1 MTVTAV
7 KALLLVIA
15 VLGVSLSLLVLRRQ
29 RKEIL
34 LALIVL
40 LLSLMGVEIS
50 LRYVFPLVAEH
61 DAMFIPDSEL
71 GWTFA
76 PNRRGAIVSGSEARL
91 FIVTNAHGFRD
102 DPIPPLDA
110 DTIRIMVLGDSFVTN
125 VSVEDEDV
133 FTEVMEREL
142 RGASV
147 MNFGVNGYGQVQQYL
162 VLEKWWDQVKPDRV
176 IVVVYIRN
184 DFQDNVFGHWL
195 YPGPVAVWNE
205 EDATLKIVPPPP
217 APVSSPAP
225 VSWSWYQDS
234 QFFTLFDRG
243 LRAVMDR
250 SPTVRKDQHE
260 PSAVTPPELYLC
272 RKEISEET
280 RTLYRTMEALLLE
293 ISGRLEEQGVPYL
306 FVLAPSRVQ
315 VDDAVWNGM
324 LEEYA
329 EDGKNYQ
336 ASLPN
341 DRLMRF
347 AGDHGLPMLDLLP
360 PLHAEVQKGRTLYF
374 PEEEHWTSEGNRVVA
389 ELLLKSPLL
398 EDLR

>member
-34 LALIVL
+34 LALFVL
-40 LLSLMGVEIS
+40 LLSLGAVEIS
-50 LRYVFPLVAEH
+50 LRYVLPLISQH
-61 DAMFIPDSEL
+61 DEMFTYDREL
-71 GWTFA
+71 GWVFV
-76 PNRRGAIVSGSEARL
+76 PDKRGTIVSGNEARL
-91 FIVTNAHGFRD
+91 FIETNSHGFRD
-102 DPIPPLDA
+102 GPVPPVDA
-110 DTIRIMVLGDSFVTN
+110 DTTRVMVLGDSFVTN

-133 FTEVMEREL
+133 FTEVLEGAL
-142 RGASV
+142 RGASA
-147 MNFGVNGYGQVQQYL
+147 MNFGVNGYGQVQEYL
-162 VLEKWWDQVKPDRV
+162 LLKKTWDQVQPDRV
-176 IVVVYIRN
+176 MLVVYIRN

-205 EDATLKIVPPPP
+205 DDATLKIVPPPP
-217 APVSSPAP
+217 APVSSPVP
-225 VSWSWYQDS
+225 VFWSWYQDS
-234 QFFTLFDRG
+234 RFFTLFDRG
-243 LRAVMDR
+243 LRALMDR
-250 SPTVRKDQHE
+250 SPAIRQERHK

-293 ISGRLEEQGVPYL
+293 ISGQLEEQGVPYL

-324 LEEYA
+324 LEEFG

-360 PLHAEVQKGRTLYF
+360 PLHAEVQKGRTLYYQH
-374 PEEEHWTSEGNRVVA
+374 EEHWTAEGNRVVA
-389 ELLLKSPLL
+389 DLLLESPLL

>member
-1 MTVTAV
+1 
-7 KALLLVIA
+7 
-15 VLGVSLSLLVLRRQ
+15 
-29 RKEIL
+29 
-34 LALIVL
+34 
-40 LLSLMGVEIS
+40 
-50 LRYVFPLVAEH
+50 
-61 DAMFIPDSEL
+61 
-71 GWTFA
+71 
-76 PNRRGAIVSGSEARL
+76 
-91 FIVTNAHGFRD
+91 
-102 DPIPPLDA
+102 
-110 DTIRIMVLGDSFVTN
+110 MVLGDSFVTN

-217 APVSSPAP
+217 APVSSPVPAF
-225 VSWSWYQDS
+225 WSWYQDS

-243 LRAVMDR
+243 LRALMDR